1 MGKAGDG
8 GECCGPIV
16 DSRNYLLGKNL
27 IIFILG
33 WGPIN
38 TQIIG
43 TVGSEA
49 LQHFR
54 FIRLYAL
61 ILILTWKLQI
71 LEIISDLAI

>member
-43 TVGSEA
+43 TIGSEA
-49 LQHFR
+49 FLQLR
-54 FIRLYAL
+54 SVSLWYKNANML
-61 ILILTWKLQI
+61 I
-71 LEIISDLAI
+71 